1 MKNTLLLLLTAF
13 CIGTLNAQDA
23 SKVFSSPTLVWYG
36 IDFTMA
42 KMVGMK
48 DESPHKIRDE
58 YFKPW
63 CDAVNNETDLAKAFQ
78 KKGLIKDL
86 VGVFKANLARETESL
101 SADDA
106 KDLSPEAIAERI
118 KGVSVGQKKEGLAAV
133 MIVQSFNKT
142 TDEATVWVVFFD
154 IATHNVL
161 MSKKVTGKPSG
172 GNAKA
177 AWTGA
182 LKDIFSKIEKKEYAT
197 WKKDAHF

>member
-1 MKNTLLLLLTAF
+1 MKKTLLLLLTVI
-13 CIGTLNAQDA
+13 CMGVSNAQDA

-36 IDFTMA
+36 LDFTMA

-63 CDAVNNETDLAKAFQ
+63 CDAINNETDLAKAFQ

-86 VGVFKANLARETESL
+86 VGVFKSNLARETESL
-101 SADDA
+101 ASDDD
-106 KDLSPEAIAERI
+106 KDLAASAIADHI
-118 KGVSVGQKKEGLAAV
+118 KGISMGQKKEGLGAEV
-133 MIVQSFNKT
+133 IVQSFNKT
-142 TDEATVWVVFFD
+142 SQQATVWVVFFD

-161 MSKKVTGKPSG
+161 MSKKVTGKASG
-172 GNAKA
+172 GNAKT
-177 AWTGA
+177 AWTAA
-182 LKDIFSKIEKKEYAT
+182 LKDVFSQIEKKEYAT

>member
-1 MKNTLLLLLTAF
+1 MKNTLLLLLTVF
-13 CIGTLNAQDA
+13 CMGSANAQDA

-36 IDFTMA
+36 VDFTMA

-63 CDAVNNETDLAKAFQ
+63 CDVANNEIDLGKTFQ

-106 KDLSPEAIAERI
+106 KDLSPSAIEERI
-118 KGVSVGQKKEGLAAV
+118 KGVSTGQKKEGLGAV
-133 MIVQSFNKT
+133 MIVQDFSKT
-142 TDEATVWVVFFD
+142 TNEAIVWVVFFD
-154 IATHNVL
+154 IATHKVL

-182 LKDIFSKIEKKEYAT
+182 LKDLFNRIEKTEYAT

>member
-1 MKNTLLLLLTAF
+1 MKKTLLLLLTVF
-13 CIGTLNAQDA
+13 CMSLSNAQDA

-36 IDFTMA
+36 LDLTMI
-42 KMVGMK
+42 KLIGLK
-48 DESPHKIRDE
+48 DESPHKVRDE

-63 CDAVNNETDLAKAFQ
+63 CDAINNETDLAKAFQ

-86 VGVFKANLARETESL
+86 VGVFKANLGRETENMAS
-101 SADDA
+101 DDD
-106 KDLSPEAIAERI
+106 KDLSPSAIADRI

-133 MIVQSFNKT
+133 VIVQSFNKT
-142 TDEATVWVVFFD
+142 TQEATAWTVFFD

-161 MSKKVTGKPSG
+161 LAKKVTGKASG

-177 AWTGA
+177 AWTAA